1 MFEVRRLES
10 EDLIQFYK
18 MNTIVYNLRRN
29 YTKDEIKE
37 PDPLDHPADWAW
49 GVFEGKKLL
58 AGMMDSDFLMN
69 FDGNKVKLSG
79 IGGVGTLPEARKDG
93 HIRRIFD
100 QLLPESY
107 EKGFVF
113 SNLSP
118 FSHDFYRKF
127 GYEICCARNDISIPA
142 GNLHDIKSVN
152 GEYVHI
158 FPGDDTSLLEQVHS
172 AYVAN
177 VNHGIYKN
185 YWPDNRAW
193 KRFTRE
199 DPYSTGTY
207 LYLWKNEKGVAKS
220 YIKYKHIHEDDDNNM
235 SVSDLIFADKEG
247 LYGALGFVSRFSAQF
262 ENFKWKM
269 PSFIDPTD
277 FTGNAWSIEMSIN
290 PREMTRVVNVK
301 TALEF
306 MRRPDFSGEYVIE
319 VEDENITANTGKCH
333 VEFAPEGT
341 KVSITSREADIKC
354 DIHTLSQLI
363 TGYRSLENAMYS
375 RYSGLEVLKK
385 ADILKKVFTLRP
397 QHITEYF

>member
-1 MFEVRRLES
+1 MFEVRRLVK

-29 YTKDEIKE
+29 YSKEEIKE
-37 PDPLDHPADWAW
+37 TDPLDHPAEWSW
-49 GVFEGKKLL
+49 GVFEGNKLL
-58 AGMMDSDFLMN
+58 AGLLESDFLMN
-69 FDGNKVKLSG
+69 FDGHSVKLSG
-79 IGGVGTLPEARKDG
+79 IGGVGTLPEARNKG
-93 HIRRIFD
+93 HIRSIFK

-127 GYEICCARNDISIPA
+127 GYEICCARNNISVPA
-142 GNLHDIKSVN
+142 SDFPYIKSS

-158 FPGDDTSLLEQVHS
+158 FPGDDTTHLEQVHS
-172 AYVAN
+172 AYITK
-177 VNHGIYKN
+177 VNHGIYRN

-220 YIKYKHIHEDDDNNM
+220 YIKYKHVHDDGDNNM
-235 SVSDLIFADKEG
+235 SVSDLIFADIEG
-247 LYGALGFVSRFSAQF
+247 LYGALGFAGSFSAQF

-277 FTGNAWSIEMSIN
+277 FFGNAWEIEMNID
-290 PREMTRVVNVK
+290 PREMTRIINVK
-301 TALEF
+301 TALEL
-306 MRRPDFSGEYVIE
+306 MRRPGFNGEYVIE
-319 VEDENITANTGKCH
+319 VTDENITANTGKYL
-333 VEFAPEGT
+333 VEFTPEGS
-341 KVSITSREADIKC
+341 KVSVTSREADIKC
-354 DIHTLSQLI
+354 DIRTLSQLV

-375 RYSGLEVLKK
+375 RKNGLEVINK
-385 ADILKKVFTLRP
+385 ADILKSVFTLRP
-397 QHITEYF
+397 QHLTEYF